1 MKTPRIHPTVFVASN
16 ATVLGDITIGA
27 ESSVFF
33 GAVLRA
39 EHERVVIGARTNIQD
54 NCVLHNDVSF
64 PLIVGDDCTIGH
76 GVILHGCTVGD
87 NTLIGMGA
95 IVLNG
100 AAIGR
105 NCIIGAGAVVPQ
117 NAVIP
122 DGSLVLGMPGKVR
135 RQVREEEVAENLDSA
150 RRYVVKARDYME
162 YFAEK

>member
-100 AAIGR
+100 AVIGR

>member
-27 ESSVFF
+27 DSSVFF

-100 AAIGR
+100 AVIGR

>member
-16 ATVLGDITIGA
+16 AIVLGDITIGA
-27 ESSVFF
+27 DSSVFF

-100 AAIGR
+100 AVIGR